1 MADEQVPESQP
12 TSHLS
17 LGKYIRQV
25 LDERNMSGNML
36 AQASGVSESTVRSL
50 LKQGEDDSAPGPH
63 PLVLRAVCDVLG
75 LDHVRIFQMAGYI
88 PSEYHP
94 THLSPNAEYVGMC
107 FDALDPLQQQMIMG
121 MLTSLDKTN
130 AFPFHGDQM
139 GDLIRRVASLRE
151 NHPMF
156 RTRQFTRAD
165 EVGRIAGKA
174 LRPDP
179 SEWFLNSTHRRLSQ
193 LFEDNPDIS
202 ITRQRVYEVSEHSN
216 ARAILNMLLPRKE
229 IPSALEKLYWLLRP
243 KEFYRRDIDAMS
255 EEEQT
260 GCRALW
266 LLLDEVT
273 RE

>member
-1 MADEQVPESQP
+1 MTD
-12 TSHLS
+12 T
-17 LGKYIRQV
+17 LGSFMKQI
-25 LDERNMSGNML
+25 LDERGMSGNML

-88 PSEYHP
+88 PDDYHP
-94 THLSPNAEYVGMC
+94 THLSPDAEYVGLC
-107 FDALDPLQQQMIMG
+107 YDALEPAQQVMIKG

-130 AFPFHGDQM
+130 AFPFNGDQM
-139 GDLIRRVASLRE
+139 GDVIKRVGELRQI
-151 NHPMF
+151 HPMF
-156 RTRQFTRAD
+156 RARKFTAAD
-165 EVGRIAGKA
+165 EVGRVTGKA

-179 SEWFLNSTHRRLSQ
+179 SEWFLNSSHRRLVQ
-193 LFEDNPDIS
+193 LFEDDPAVEV
-202 ITRQRVYEVSEHSN
+202 TRKRVFEVSEHPS

-243 KEFYRRDIDAMS
+243 MPFYHRDVEAMT
-255 EEEQT
+255 EDERA

-266 LLLDEVT
+266 RLLDEVAQA
-273 RE
+273 